1 MPHIAVLAS
10 IFPYDPNIDSA
21 LAHRHLVI
29 AYSLVWF
36 VQLGYL
42 LYVGKKWFSARAS
55 VQDRS
60 GDR

>member
-1 MPHIAVLAS
+1 LPHIAVLAS

-55 VQDRS
+55 AQNR
-60 GDR
+60 

>member
-1 MPHIAVLAS
+1 LPPIAALAS
-10 IFPYDPNIDSA
+10 VFPYDPNIDSA

-36 VQLGYL
+36 VQLCYL

-55 VQDRS
+55 AEDR
-60 GDR
+60 